1 MQIEKVNA
9 NCKWEKIEKKNS
21 KPKPQNPAAW
31 SADTWKIF
39 CPGSYYEPG
48 RKLFAPGLLSTAT
61 WTAFL
66 PGS

>member
-1 MQIEKVNA
+1 MHIEKVNA
-9 NCKWEKIEKKNS
+9 NCKWEKIEKK

-48 RKLFAPGLLSTAT
+48 RKVPLLPVRKGWGLKGGGL
-61 WTAFL
+61 
-66 PGS
+66 